1 MPKDL
6 DGKVALI
13 TGSTQGLGAAIARR
27 FVAEGGQVVISGRTR
42 EHGEA
47 IAAELGAA
55 AIYHRTDLAKVD
67 DCRAVVQ
74 AALRA
79 FGGID
84 VVVNSAATTAR
95 STLENFT
102 PELFDRQFAI
112 NVRGPLLV
120 IQSALA
126 SLRERGGT
134 VINIG
139 SVNAY
144 LGGSNLLVYS
154 ATKGALMTASRN
166 MANALLSPRVR
177 VFCLNVG
184 WMDSDGERAVLA
196 EEGLPPDFI
205 EREGKKMPI
214 GRLLAPAE
222 VAEVCFFLASPRSQ
236 AFSGAVIDLEQFPL
250 GALSY
255 PTTPQV

>member
-1 MPKDL
+1 MPKEQ
-6 DGKVALI
+6 DGKVAVI

-27 FVAEGGQVVISGRTR
+27 FVTEGGRVVISGRTR
-42 EHGEA
+42 EKGEA
-47 IAAELGAA
+47 IATELGAA
-55 AIYHRTDLAKVD
+55 AIYHQTDLANVD
-67 DCRAVVQ
+67 DCRAVVH
-74 AALRA
+74 AALDA

-84 VVVNSAATTAR
+84 VVVNSAATTSR

-102 PELFDRQFAI
+102 PELFDQQFAI

-120 IQSALA
+120 IQTALP
-126 SLRERGGT
+126 SLRERRGT

-144 LGGSNLLVYS
+144 VGGPNLLVYS

-166 MANALLSPRVR
+166 MANALISPRVR

-205 EREGKKMPI
+205 EREGKNMPI
-214 GRLLAPAE
+214 GRLLAPEE
-222 VAEVCFFLASPRSQ
+222 VADFCLFLSSPRSH

-250 GALSY
+250 GKLSY
-255 PTTPQV
+255 PTTPG